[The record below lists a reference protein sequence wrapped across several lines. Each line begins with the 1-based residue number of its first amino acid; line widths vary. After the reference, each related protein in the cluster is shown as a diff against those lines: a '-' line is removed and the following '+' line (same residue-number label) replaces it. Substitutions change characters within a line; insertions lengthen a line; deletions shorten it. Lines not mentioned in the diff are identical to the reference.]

1 MTSIGRTGKGAK
13 SGKAAKTSFFCTAC
27 GNEQPRWFGHCPGCG
42 EWNTA
47 AEAPAG
53 GAGGGA
59 GGAGGAGTRRGAA
72 RWVPAGDVR
81 AQGPQPLAEVS
92 MEHAERAATGMRE
105 LDRVLGGGLVPGSLL
120 LVGGDPGIGKSTLM
134 LQLAMGLARE
144 GRKILY
150 VSGEESEQQIRL
162 RAARLGEVPPTL
174 LLLCETDLEAVLEAA
189 SRVNPDAMIADSIQ
203 TLSRSDLEGG
213 PGTVTQVRECGL
225 ALLHYAKG
233 SRTPVFLVGH
243 VTKDGAVAGPRV
255 LEHMVDAVLY
265 LEGERYQ
272 HYRVLRAAK
281 NRFGSTNELGV
292 FEMLDTGL
300 REVANPSQA
309 FLSDGERSEPGVAVV
324 ASLEGSRPLLVEVQ
338 ALVST
343 SFYGTPQRVTAG
355 FDQRRLAVL
364 LAVLERRVGLKLGRH
379 DVFVTVTGGLK
390 LDDPGTDLGVALA
403 IASSYRSRPLLHRTL
418 ALGEISLSGELRRV
432 SRLDARLREAAQLG
446 FVRAGFPKAQAAD
459 AEGIAIERVALG
471 TVREA
476 FDALLGEKVG
486 GPVAE
491 RPAAPPRPRESG
503 AAAAGSLRAPLRVPS
518 GPRSSAPPRPE
529 DE

>member
-1 MTSIGRTGKGAK
+1 MPRSVK
-13 SGKAAKTSFFCTAC
+13 SAKAAKTSFFCSAC
-27 GNEQPRWFGHCPGCG
+27 GNEQPRWFGHCTQCG

-47 AEAPAG
+47 SETPPLGVTKAAAAKRG
-53 GAGGGA
+53 
-59 GGAGGAGTRRGAA
+59 GAA
-72 RWVPAGDVR
+72 RWAPAGAAAAR
-81 AQGPQPLAEVS
+81 GARPLAQVE
-92 MEHAERAATGMRE
+92 MESAGRTRTGMRE

-120 LVGGDPGIGKSTLM
+120 LVGGDPGIGKSTLL
-134 LQLAMGLARE
+134 LQLAMALARE
-144 GRKILY
+144 GRRILY
-150 VSGEESEQQIRL
+150 VTGEESEHQIRL

-189 SRVNPDAMIADSIQ
+189 SSLTPDAMVVDSIQ
-203 TLSRSDLEGG
+203 TLSRADLEGG

-225 ALLHYAKG
+225 AMLHYAKG
-233 SRTPVFLVGH
+233 SHTPVFLVGH

-300 REVANPSQA
+300 REVANPSEA
-309 FLSDGERSEPGVAVV
+309 FLSDSDRVEPGTAVV

-343 SFYGTPQRVTAG
+343 SFYGTPQRVTSG

-364 LAVLERRVGLKLGRH
+364 LAVLERRVGLRLGRH

-403 IASSYRSRPLLHRTL
+403 IASSFRSRPLLDRTI
-418 ALGEISLSGELRRV
+418 ALGEVSLSGELRRV
-432 SRLDARLREAAQLG
+432 ARLDARLREAAQLG
-446 FVRAGFPKAQAAD
+446 FKRAGFPKSQSAD
-459 AEGIAIERVALG
+459 AEGCGLEAVALG

-476 FDALLGEKVG
+476 FDALLGER
-486 GPVAE
+486 VA
-491 RPAAPPRPRESG
+491 A
-503 AAAAGSLRAPLRVPS
+503 
-518 GPRSSAPPRPE
+518 PRPE
-529 DE
+529 SESGPDALGREGREGREEREGRDARLPREPREAGS

>member
-1 MTSIGRTGKGAK
+1 MKPRPAK
-13 SGKAAKTSFFCTAC
+13 AGKTSFFCTAC
-27 GNEQPRWFGHCPGCG
+27 GNEQPRWFGHCPSCG

-53 GAGGGA
+53 GAPGKPGA
-59 GGAGGAGTRRGAA
+59 AVAAAGRRGAA
-72 RWVPAGDVR
+72 RWVPAGESR
-81 AQGPQPLAEVS
+81 AEGPQPLADVS
-92 MEHAERAATGMRE
+92 MAHAERAATGMRE

-134 LQLAMGLARE
+134 LQLALSLARE
-144 GRKILY
+144 GRTILY

-162 RAARLGEVPPTL
+162 RAARLGAVPPTL
-174 LLLCETDLEAVLEAA
+174 LLLCETDLEAVLESAA
-189 SRVNPDAMIADSIQ
+189 RVNPDSMIVDSIQ
-203 TLSRSDLEGG
+203 TMSRSDLEGG

-309 FLSDGERSEPGVAVV
+309 FLSDGDRSEPGVAVV

-355 FDQRRLAVL
+355 FDQKRLAVL
-364 LAVLERRVGLKLGRH
+364 LAVLERRVGLKLGQH

-403 IASSYRSRPLLHRTL
+403 IASSFRSRPLLPRTI
-418 ALGEISLSGELRRV
+418 ALGEVSLSGELRRV

-446 FVRAGFPKAQAAD
+446 FVRAGFPRSQAAD
-459 AEGIAIERVALG
+459 AEAAGIERVALG

-476 FDALLGEKVG
+476 FDALLGERV
-486 GPVAE
+486 
-491 RPAAPPRPRESG
+491 APPAGENAARAQREPRGESG
-503 AAAAGSLRAPLRVPS
+503 REAQREPRGTRDGRRPPDPTRAP
-518 GPRSSAPPRPE
+518 
-529 DE
+529 